1 MKILGIF
8 DEIEPVMLKFEN
20 KLARMKKN
28 IFCGLA
34 IGLAAT
40 LLYSCSQTANPGPDK
55 DVVFKN
61 LDTTANPGNDF
72 FAYANGTWIKKNP
85 IPAAYSAWGIG
96 NLVTEEIRNQLKKIN
111 EDALKEKAAKG
122 SNSQKIG
129 DFYAS
134 GMDSVN
140 IEKQGLNPLKDE
152 LKAIENIQNVQGL
165 LYVIAHLQT
174 IGVESMI
181 SPGVYQ
187 DAKQSDKMALHL
199 WQGGLG
205 LPNRDYYF
213 NTDKKTSD
221 IRKDYAEV
229 HLPTMLKLSGLT
241 EIEAKKSAKAVFAI
255 EKELASNSRKLEDLR
270 DPYAN
275 YNKLSVKDL
284 NKLTPNIRWMEVF
297 GKMGI
302 KKIDSVIV
310 GQPEFYR
317 EVNNMLQTYSIAD
330 WKAYLR
336 WNLMSSFA
344 SYLHKAVDQENFR
357 FFGKVISGKKEQLPR
372 WKRVLDTENGLMG
385 EVLGQLFVKEYF
397 PEKTKK
403 RYEKLVESIR
413 DTYRERIQK
422 LDWMSA
428 ETKVKA
434 LKKLN
439 KITPKVGYPEKWK
452 DFSSLEINRDS
463 YVGNIIR
470 ANTFW
475 YAYQINKLGK
485 AVDRTEWDMTPQTY
499 NAYYNPSNN
508 EIVLPA
514 AIFTIPGMRDEEV
527 DDAVVYGYAGAST
540 IGHEIT
546 HGFDDEGRQFDA
558 EGNLKS
564 WWTKSDEEKFKQRAD
579 GMVKQFSDYV
589 VLDSMHVNG
598 KATLGEN
605 IADLGGIVLGY
616 EAFKKTEQFKK
627 GKKINGLT
635 PQQRYFLGYAL
646 GWLGAQRNERLAN
659 QILTDVHSPANLRVN
674 GPFANLPEF
683 YEAFGIKQTDK
694 MWRPKPVRVS
704 IW

>member
-1 MKILGIF
+1 
-8 DEIEPVMLKFEN
+8 
-20 KLARMKKN
+20 MKK
-28 IFCGLA
+28 IIVLALGLFYVVLNS
-34 IGLAAT
+34 G
-40 LLYSCSQTANPGPDK
+40 CSQTPNPGPDK

-61 LDTTANPGNDF
+61 LDTTANPGTDF
-72 FAYANGTWIKKNP
+72 FAYANGGWIKKNP

-96 NLVTEEIRNQLKKIN
+96 NLVSEEIRNQLRKIS
-111 EDALKEKAAKG
+111 EDALNEHAAKG

-134 GMDSVN
+134 GMDSIK
-140 IEKQGLNPLKDE
+140 IEQQGLSPLKVEFDAIDQ
-152 LKAIENIQNVQGL
+152 LKDVKSVLAT
-165 LYVIAHLQT
+165 IAHLHT
-174 IGVESMI
+174 IGVGTFI
-181 SPGVYQ
+181 SPGIYQ
-187 DAKQSDKMALHL
+187 DAKKSDKMALHL

-221 IRKDYAEV
+221 IRKDYAET
-229 HLPTMLKLSGLT
+229 HLPTMLQLSGLSDVD
-241 EIEAKKSAKAVFAI
+241 ANKAAKAVFAI
-255 EKELASNSRKLEDLR
+255 EKDLASKSRKLEDLR

-275 YNKLSVKDL
+275 YNKLSINQL
-284 NKLTPNIRWMEVF
+284 HALTPAIDWVIVFEKMEL
-297 GKMGI
+297 
-302 KKIDSVIV
+302 KKVDSVIV
-310 GQPEFYR
+310 GQPEFYQ
-317 EVNNMLQTYSIAD
+317 EVNTLLKKYTLND

-336 WNLMSSFA
+336 WNVLSSFA
-344 SYLHKAVDQENFR
+344 PYLHKAVVDEDFR
-357 FFGKVISGKKEQLPR
+357 FHGKVISGKKEQLPR
-372 WKRVLDTENGLMG
+372 WKKVLDAENGLMG

-397 PEKTKK
+397 PETAKK
-403 RYEKLVESIR
+403 RYEKLVEAIR
-413 DTYRERIQK
+413 DTYRERIK
-422 LDWMSA
+422 TLDWMSA
-428 ETKVKA
+428 ETKAKA
-434 LKKLN
+434 LIKLN
-439 KITPKVGYPEKWK
+439 KISKKVGYPEKWK

-463 YVGNIIR
+463 YVGNIMK
-470 ANTFW
+470 ANKFW
-475 YAYQINKLGK
+475 NAYEIKKLGK
-485 AVDRTEWDMTPQTY
+485 PVDRTEWDMTPQTY

-558 EGNLKS
+558 DGNLKS
-564 WWTKSDEEKFKQRAD
+564 WWTKAD
-579 GMVKQFSDYV
+579 GDKFNAKAALMVKQFDDFV
-589 VLDSMHVNG
+589 VLDSLHVNG

-616 EAFKKTEQFKK
+616 EAFKKTAQYKA

-683 YEAFGIKQTDK
+683 YEAFGIKQGNP
-694 MWRPKPVRVS
+694 MWRPEAVRVK

>member
-1 MKILGIF
+1 
-8 DEIEPVMLKFEN
+8 
-20 KLARMKKN
+20 MKK
-28 IFCGLA
+28 IIVLALGLFYVA
-34 IGLAAT
+34 LNSG
-40 LLYSCSQTANPGPDK
+40 CSHTPNPGPDK

-61 LDTTANPGNDF
+61 LDTTANPGTDF
-72 FAYANGTWIKKNP
+72 FAYANGGWIKKNP

-96 NLVTEEIRNQLKKIN
+96 NLVNEEIRNQLRKIS
-111 EDALKEKAAKG
+111 EDALNEHAAKG

-134 GMDSVN
+134 GMDSIK
-140 IEKQGLNPLKDE
+140 IEQQGLSPLKAEFDAIDQ
-152 LKAIENIQNVQGL
+152 LKDVKSVLAT
-165 LYVIAHLQT
+165 IAHLHT
-174 IGVESMI
+174 IGVGTFI
-181 SPGVYQ
+181 SPGIYQ
-187 DAKQSDKMALHL
+187 DAKKSDRMALHL

-221 IRKDYAEV
+221 IRKDYAET
-229 HLPTMLKLSGLT
+229 HLPSMLQLSGLT
-241 EIEAKKSAKAVFAI
+241 DIDAKKAAKAVFAI
-255 EKELASNSRKLEDLR
+255 EKDLASKSRKLEDLR

-275 YNKLSVKDL
+275 YNKLSINQL
-284 NKLTPNIRWMEVF
+284 HALTPAIDWALVFEKMEL
-297 GKMGI
+297 
-302 KKIDSVIV
+302 KKVDSVIV
-310 GQPEFYR
+310 GQPEFYQ
-317 EVNNMLQTYSIAD
+317 EVNTLLKKYTLND

-336 WNLMSSFA
+336 WNVVSSFA
-344 SYLHKAVDQENFR
+344 PYLNKAVVDEDFR
-357 FFGKVISGKKEQLPR
+357 FHGKVISGKKEQLPR
-372 WKRVLDTENGLMG
+372 WKKVLDAENGLMG

-397 PEKTKK
+397 PETAKK
-403 RYEKLVESIR
+403 RYEKLVEAIR
-413 DTYRERIQK
+413 DTYRERIK
-422 LDWMSA
+422 TLDWMSA
-428 ETKVKA
+428 ETKAKA
-434 LKKLN
+434 LTKLN
-439 KITPKVGYPEKWK
+439 KISKKVGYPEKWK

-463 YVGNIIR
+463 YVGNIMK
-470 ANTFW
+470 ANKFW
-475 YAYQINKLGK
+475 YTYELSKLGK
-485 AVDRTEWDMTPQTY
+485 PVDRTEWDMTPQTY

-558 EGNLKS
+558 DGNLKS
-564 WWTKSDEEKFKQRAD
+564 WWTKAD
-579 GMVKQFSDYV
+579 GDKFNAKAALMVKQFNDFV
-589 VLDSMHVNG
+589 VLDSLHVNG

-605 IADLGGIVLGY
+605 IADLGGIVLGF
-616 EAFKKTEQFKK
+616 EAFKKTAQYKA

-683 YEAFGIKQTDK
+683 YEAFGIKQGNP
-694 MWRPKPVRVS
+694 MWRPEAVRVK